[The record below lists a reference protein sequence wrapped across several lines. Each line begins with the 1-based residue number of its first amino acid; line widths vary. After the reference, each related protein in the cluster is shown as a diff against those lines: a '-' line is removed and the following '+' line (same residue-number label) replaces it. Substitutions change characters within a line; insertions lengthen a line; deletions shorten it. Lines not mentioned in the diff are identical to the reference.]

1 MDHRYGLPD
10 LTQLM
15 AGKTHLPAIPQGSD
29 HQYTHWNPPVPPP
42 LYEFGDMNNSSCGLE
57 REGFNNE
64 MSRWGR
70 QETLTLLEVRS
81 LLHHTFKD
89 AAVPK
94 APLWDQV
101 SRIMREEHGYH
112 RSGKKCK
119 EKFENLYKY
128 YKKTKECKN
137 GRQDGKTYRFFRQLE
152 ALCGESSNNPS
163 ISETLN
169 QETNLFSPDS
179 KIQQNFHIKKIPES
193 LSLSNSDAEFDT
205 SSSEKNGAFDIA
217 ATGYSLKKE
226 KKRVN
231 KNRLKKIEN
240 LIESRMEV
248 LMERQEAWMEKMMNI
263 IEFKGHIRV
272 NEEKEWRKQ
281 EATRFDQE
289 YEILANERAFNEAR
303 DTELMESLQ
312 IFAKNEVRAK
322 EIEAGTHKMFEQ
334 SEISSLMQI
343 RTSMEAKFQEFG
355 CFSESLWEEVASKMG
370 VLGYD
375 FCARKCKET
384 WDTMSVYYNGQ
395 DFVKEAS

>member
-1 MDHRYGLPD
+1 
-10 LTQLM
+10 
-15 AGKTHLPAIPQGSD
+15 
-29 HQYTHWNPPVPPP
+29 
-42 LYEFGDMNNSSCGLE
+42 
-57 REGFNNE
+57 
-64 MSRWGR
+64 
-70 QETLTLLEVRS
+70 
-81 LLHHTFKD
+81 
-89 AAVPK
+89 
-94 APLWDQV
+94 
-101 SRIMREEHGYH
+101 MREEHGYH

-163 ISETLN
+163 NSETLN
-169 QETNLFSPDS
+169 QETNIFSPNS

-193 LSLSNSDAEFDT
+193 LSLSNS
-205 SSSEKNGAFDIA
+205 SSSEKNGTFDIS
-217 ATGYSLKKE
+217 ATGYSLLKKE

-240 LIESRMEV
+240 LIESRMGV
-248 LMERQEAWMEKMMNI
+248 LMERQEAWMEKMMNT
-263 IEFKGHIRV
+263 IEYKGCIRV
-272 NEEKEWRKQ
+272 NKEKEWRKQ
-281 EATRFDQE
+281 EDTRFDQE

-312 IFAKNEVRAK
+312 IFAKNDVRAK

-334 SEISSLMQI
+334 SKILSLMQI
-343 RTSMEAKFQEFG
+343 RTSMEAKFLEFG

-395 DFVKEAS
+395 DFVKQAT